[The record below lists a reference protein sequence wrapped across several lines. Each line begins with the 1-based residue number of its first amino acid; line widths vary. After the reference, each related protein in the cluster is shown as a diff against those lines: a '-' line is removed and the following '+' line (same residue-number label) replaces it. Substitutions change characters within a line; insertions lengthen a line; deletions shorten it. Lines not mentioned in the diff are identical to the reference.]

1 MNCRS
6 RLLLSAFAAALIML
20 AGCGGGSD
28 TRRSSPCAEEA
39 GEPNAE
45 VVELDQLGEALAAP
59 AERPLRM
66 VHIWATW
73 CGPCVHE
80 FPELVALAE
89 YPPMR
94 QVEVLLLS
102 ADLADERAA
111 VADFLREQGSPWN
124 SLIADNFNEDV
135 INLFPPDWGGAIPA
149 TFFYSRTGEL
159 LKWWSG
165 AMSREDFERTIAE
178 LLESEQ

>member
-1 MNCRS
+1 MKANS
-6 RLLLSAFAAALIML
+6 KIIVSAAAGAMIIL
-20 AGCGGGSD
+20 AGC
-28 TRRSSPCAEEA
+28 SSET
-39 GEPNAE
+39 
-45 VVELDQLGEALAAP
+45 AAP
-59 AERPLRM
+59 KSGLPEIAPPTATVVDIVQLKSQLSTPAAQPLRM

-94 QVEVLLLS
+94 EVDVLLLS
-102 ADLADERAA
+102 ADLPDERAA
-111 VADFLREQGSPWN
+111 VVDFLREQSSPWD
-124 SLIADNFNEDV
+124 SLIAENFNEDV